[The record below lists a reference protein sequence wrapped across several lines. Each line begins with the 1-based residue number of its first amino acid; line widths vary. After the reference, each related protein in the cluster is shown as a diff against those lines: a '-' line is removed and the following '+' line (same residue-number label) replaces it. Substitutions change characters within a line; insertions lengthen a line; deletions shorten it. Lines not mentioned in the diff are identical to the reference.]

1 VRVPSEGLDRRAGGG
16 ERLVKA
22 GGPAVVYVA
31 CAHSKEIYVARL
43 DDATGALDVIQR
55 AAVPGAVM
63 PLAIAPGRRFLYAC
77 LRSEPFSVATLEIDR
92 TAGTL
97 RLVSTV
103 PLPDD
108 MAYLSTDK
116 TGRFLFGASYSGDKI
131 SINAIVDNGVV
142 AEPVQ
147 IVATPSHPHAV
158 LVGPSNQ
165 HMFVP
170 CLGSDVISQYRFDA
184 TTGRVTPN
192 TPPAVEARRKAGPRH
207 LVFHPGGHYAY
218 CTNELDATV
227 GAYHVDAAAG
237 TLSPIGVRSLLP
249 AGYSGRTP
257 FAAADIRMT
266 PDGRRLYASE
276 RASNSLSGFS
286 IDGATGALAPCGSVP
301 TEEKPRG
308 FNVDPR
314 GRFLLAAGQ
323 VSNHLTV
330 YAIDPGG
337 GGLVPR
343 HRYRMGED
351 PNWVESIDLR

>member
-1 VRVPSEGLDRRAGGG
+1 M
-16 ERLVKA
+16 
-22 GGPAVVYVA
+22 PAVVYVA
-31 CAHSKEIYVARL
+31 CADSKEIYVAHL
-43 DDATGALDVIQR
+43 DDGTGVLEVIQR

-63 PLAIAPGRRFLYAC
+63 PLAIAPGRRFLYAS
-77 LRSEPFSVATLEIDR
+77 LRSEPFSVATLQIDR
-92 TAGTL
+92 AAGTL

-103 PLPDD
+103 PLPDS

-131 SINAIVDNGVV
+131 SINTIGDDGLVD

-147 IVATPSHPHAV
+147 IVATPSHPHSV
-158 LVGPSNQ
+158 LVGPSNR
-165 HMFVP
+165 HVFVP

-184 TTGRVTPN
+184 ATGRVAPH
-192 TPPAVEARRKAGPRH
+192 TPPAVKAKHKAGPRH
-207 LVFHPGGHYAY
+207 LVFHPGGRFAY

-227 GAYHVDAAAG
+227 GAFRVDAAAG
-237 TLSPIGVRSLLP
+237 TLSPIGAQSLLP
-249 AGYSGRTP
+249 AGHRGRPP
-257 FAAADIRMT
+257 FAAADIHIT

-276 RASNSLSGFS
+276 RASNSLTGFS
-286 IDGATGALAPCGSVP
+286 IDGVTGALTPVGNVP
-301 TEEKPRG
+301 TEETPRG

-323 VSNHLTV
+323 VSNHLTA
-330 YAIDPGG
+330 YTIDPGG

-343 HRYRMGED
+343 HRYRMGEN

>member
-1 VRVPSEGLDRRAGGG
+1 MH
-16 ERLVKA
+16 
-22 GGPAVVYVA
+22 AVVYVA
-31 CAHSKEIYVARL
+31 CADSKEICVARL

-63 PLAIAPGRRFLYAC
+63 PLAIAPSRRFLYAC

-92 TAGTL
+92 AAGTL
-97 RLVSTV
+97 RLVSRV
-103 PLPDD
+103 PLPDN

-131 SINAIVDNGVV
+131 SINAIAGDGVV
-142 AEPVQ
+142 DATPVQ
-147 IVATPSHPHAV
+147 VVATPSHPHSV
-158 LVGPSNQ
+158 LVGPSNR
-165 HMFVP
+165 HVFVP

-184 TTGRVTPN
+184 ATGRVTPN
-192 TPPAVEARRKAGPRH
+192 RPPAVEARQKAGPRH
-207 LVFHPGGHYAY
+207 LVFHPGGQFAY

-227 GAYHVDAAAG
+227 GAYRVDAAAG
-237 TLSPIGVRSLLP
+237 TLSPIGARSILP
-249 AGYSGRTP
+249 AGHPGRAP
-257 FAAADIRMT
+257 FAAADIHVT
-266 PDGRRLYASE
+266 LDGRHLYASE
-276 RASNSLSGFS
+276 RASNSLAGFS
-286 IDGATGALAPCGSVP
+286 IDGVTGALTPSGSVP

-323 VSNHLTV
+323 ASNHLTV

-343 HRYRMGED
+343 HRYRMGES
-351 PNWVESIDLR
+351 PNWVESIGLA